1 MQVVK
6 ILIISNFLPWG
17 SMSPKQHKKLH
28 FGFGYVILAPIVF
41 DQEAEVE
48 AVVDTMQLW
57 ILEAVSP
64 KSSVTTL

>member
-6 ILIISNFLPWG
+6 ILIISNFITGG

-28 FGFGYVILAPIVF
+28 SGFCYVILAPIVF

-57 ILEAVSP
+57 ILEAISP
-64 KSSVTTL
+64 KSSVPTL